1 MSPEDGFWSAHD
13 QHRQRINTYLTLALD
28 QRFNELRTIVAAD
41 FDSLAHETRFDLVIG
56 LIGAL
61 ATITEQAADAGG
73 TDIEDYLQQHLL
85 DVEEMI
91 NRRDQRHR

>member
-1 MSPEDGFWSAHD
+1 MTPQDDFWSAHD
-13 QHRQRINTYLTLALD
+13 RHRQRINAYLTLALD
-28 QRFNELRTIVAAD
+28 QRFAELRTTITAD
-41 FDSLAHETRFDLVIG
+41 FETLADETRSDLVIG

-61 ATITEQAADAGG
+61 ATITEKAADAGG

-91 NRRDQRHR
+91 NRRAGKSG

>member
-1 MSPEDGFWSAHD
+1 MSPEDDFWSAHD
-13 QHRQRINTYLTLALD
+13 RHRKRINTYLTLALHK
-28 QRFNELRTIVAAD
+28 RFDELRTIVSTD
-41 FDSLAHETRFDLVIG
+41 FDTLFDQTRFDLVIG
-56 LIGAL
+56 LVGAL

-91 NRRDQRHR
+91 NRRDWR